1 MKEKG
6 SVLQVSKVLIFIF
19 LTWLLGN
26 PFVALIVLLLIVYVL
41 DRRFVGLTPSFLKP
55 LKRMRRLSRLQDEL
69 RLSPHHT
76 STKHEVARIY
86 MEQKKYDAAYELL
99 IDVHRIM
106 DDSADVLSELGMCQ
120 LKRGHREEGEA
131 LILRAFEI
139 NPRVK
144 YGDPYLWLGEACAE
158 QDPERAIG
166 YLEKFREVNSSSC
179 EAYYRL
185 GLLYRQLGRA
195 EEARRSFRETL
206 ELYRGLPK
214 YKRRHERRW
223 ALLARFKS

>member
-1 MKEKG
+1 M
-6 SVLQVSKVLIFIF
+6 SKVFIFIL

-26 PFVALIVLLLIVYVL
+26 PFIALIVLLLIVYML
-41 DRRFVGLTPSFLKP
+41 DRRFIGLTPSFLKP
-55 LKRMRRLSRLQDEL
+55 LKRGSRLRKLRDEL

-76 STKHEVARIY
+76 STKHEIARIL

-99 IDVHRIM
+99 TEVHRVM
-106 DDSADVLSELGMCQ
+106 DDSADVLSELGICQ
-120 LKRGHREEGEA
+120 LMRGHRDEGET
-131 LILRAFEI
+131 LILQAVAI

-144 YGDPYLWLGEACAE
+144 YGDPFLKLGEAYAGT
-158 QDPERAIG
+158 DPERAIG
-166 YLEKFREVNSSSC
+166 YLERFREVNSSSC

-185 GLLYRQLGRA
+185 GQLYQQLGRA
-195 EEARRSFRETL
+195 EEARRSFRETV

-223 ALLARFKS
+223 ALMARFKG